1 LVEIRRDDH
10 GRKGESAKIQAGRE
24 ESEGRC
30 PMGSEK
36 GKKRR
41 REGSAGGGVGGGA
54 NRGTKRVRKIN
65 VLCIRRKDDTSDI
78 SVVSG
83 EGLYGLEVGVI
94 AWFELPDVAI
104 SLNKPDGDMSQ
115 VRMWRESVTRQ
126 EPTMGRT
133 REGTQSGR
141 DRTLLFPATRIE
153 PSEATVTERIGTSAS
168 GTSS

>member
-1 LVEIRRDDH
+1 MGGKGSQPRFRQGERRVRGDVRWEA
-10 GRKGESAKIQAGRE
+10 RKGRRE
-24 ESEGRC
+24 EGR
-30 PMGSEK
+30 GVQ
-36 GKKRR
+36 
-41 REGSAGGGVGGGA
+41 GVGWGGA

-126 EPTMGRT
+126 EPTMGST